1 MISFFFI
8 FIILKMMMKLLD
20 WINNHKIN
28 WSYLSNNPNAI
39 SLLEKN
45 FDKINWYNLSS
56 NPNAISLLDAN
67 PDKIVWCELSKNPNA
82 ISLLKAYPKLKGND
96 LIYPSNNL

>member
-1 MISFFFI
+1 
-8 FIILKMMMKLLD
+8 MMKLLD
-20 WINNHKIN
+20 WINNYKIN

-56 NPNAISLLDAN
+56 NPNAISLLEAN

-82 ISLLKAYPKLKGND
+82 ISLLESHEDHHRND
-96 LIYPSNNL
+96 GIVGSCTDVLMKRQD